1 MFNHSH
7 IRLDAKGRAL
17 TGERR
22 YTITF
27 KPFAETVD
35 GRTGFWSHALCRAD
49 DPDGLLVGDNV

>member
-27 KPFAETVD
+27 NLQC
-35 GRTGFWSHALCRAD
+35 LCRAD